1 MPVNSKEFGYHGCNL
16 NPIGQMNTRMIRIQF
31 QAIMKT
37 HQIENFKSIVSKRF
51 KFLGKNPQ
59 KMLPNQMMVHTKSQY
74 NVREEWSQSTN
85 HKIILG
91 IKDADERH

>member
-1 MPVNSKEFGYHGCNL
+1 MQVNPKAFGYHGCNL
-16 NPIGQMNTRMIRIQF
+16 NLVGHMKTCMIRIQI
-31 QAIMKT
+31 QAIMET

-74 NVREEWSQSTN
+74 NVGEE
-85 HKIILG
+85 
-91 IKDADERH
+91 